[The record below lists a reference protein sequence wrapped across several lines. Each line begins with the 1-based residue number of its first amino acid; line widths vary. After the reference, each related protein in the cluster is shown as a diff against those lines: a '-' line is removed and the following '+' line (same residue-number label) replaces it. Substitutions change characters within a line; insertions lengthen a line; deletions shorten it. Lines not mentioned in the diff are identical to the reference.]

1 MRATYLVGEA
11 LTGLRRNVLVVFA
24 AIIAVFVS
32 LFLAFG
38 AVVLNEIVRTST
50 IQWQEGVEILVFLRD
65 DIGVQAQADLQNE
78 VQGWEEVEAVRYVSK
93 AEAYQEFQEMFA
105 AQPALV
111 DEVDPSV
118 LPASFRITLEDPEH
132 YAAVSDR
139 LVGVP
144 GVYKVKTAAESI
156 DRLLGLTRILNT
168 FTLGLGGLLGAAAIV
183 LIANTIR
190 MAIYAR
196 REEVGIMKLVG
207 ASNWFIRIPFLLEG
221 MIEGL
226 VGAMLAVGLVWLG
239 HETLLR
245 QLSDTQAIV
254 NFVVPLEFLL
264 RWGVLVLAFGALAG
278 VLGSAIAL
286 RRFLKV

>member
-11 LTGLRRNVLVVFA
+11 FTGLRRNVLVVFA

-118 LPASFRITLEDPEH
+118 LPASFRITLEDPEQ
-132 YAAVSDR
+132 YATVSDR

-168 FTLGLGGLLGAAAIV
+168 FTLGLGGLLGVAAIV

-226 VGAMLAVGLVWLG
+226 VGALLAVGLVWLG

>member
-1 MRATYLVGEA
+1 MRATYLLGEA
-11 LTGLRRNVLVVFA
+11 FTGLRRNVLVVFA

-118 LPASFRITLEDPEH
+118 LPASFRITLEDPEQ

-245 QLSDTQAIV
+245 QLSATQAIV
-254 NFVVPLEFLL
+254 NLVVPLEFLL

>member
-1 MRATYLVGEA
+1 MRATYLLGEA
-11 LTGLRRNVLVVFA
+11 FTGLRRNVLVVFA

-78 VQGWEEVEAVRYVSK
+78 VQGWEEIEAVRYVSK

-118 LPASFRITLEDPEH
+118 LPASFRITLENPEQ

-168 FTLGLGGLLGAAAIV
+168 FTLGLGGLLGVAAIV

-245 QLSDTQAIV
+245 QLSATQAIV

>member
-1 MRATYLVGEA
+1 MRATYLLGEA
-11 LTGLRRNVLVVFA
+11 VTGLRRNILVVFA
-24 AIIAVFVS
+24 AVIAVFVS

-50 IQWQEGVEILVFLRD
+50 IQWQEGIEILVFLRD
-65 DIGVQAQADLQNE
+65 DITVQGQAQLQNE
-78 VQGWEEVEAVRYVSK
+78 IQTWDEVETVRYVSK
-93 AEAYQEFQEMFA
+93 AEAYEEFQEMFQ

-111 DEVDPSV
+111 EEVDPSV
-118 LPASFRITLEDPEH
+118 LPASFRIKLGDPDQ
-132 YAAVSDR
+132 YAMVADR

-144 GVYKVKTAAESI
+144 GVYKVKTAQETI
-156 DRLLGLTRILNT
+156 DRLLGLTRILNS
-168 FTLGLGGLLGAAAIV
+168 FTIGLGGLLGVAAIV

-207 ASNWFIRIPFLLEG
+207 ASNWFIRVPFLLEG

-226 VGAMLAVGLVWLG
+226 VGAILAVGAVWLA

-245 QLSDTQAIV
+245 QLSATQGIV

-264 RWGVLVLAFGALAG
+264 RWGVVVLAFGAMAG
-278 VLGSAIAL
+278 VFGSAIAL

>member
-118 LPASFRITLEDPEH
+118 LPASFRITLEDPEQ

>member
-1 MRATYLVGEA
+1 MRASYLVGEA

-78 VQGWEEVEAVRYVSK
+78 VQGWSEVEAVRYVSK

-118 LPASFRITLEDPEH
+118 LPASFRITLEDPEQ

-156 DRLLGLTRILNT
+156 DRLLGLTRILNS
-168 FTLGLGGLLGAAAIV
+168 FTLGLGGLLGLAAIV

-226 VGAMLAVGLVWLG
+226 VGAILAVGLVWLG

-245 QLSDTQAIV
+245 QLSATQAIV

-278 VLGSAIAL
+278 VVGSAIAL